1 MRLGRGENK
10 TKENNKMNKEVEIK
24 EEKGGGSMGG
34 LGDNKKGEAYKVN
47 RKQKKFFVDLSKEK
61 QLLTRVFDLLAKSN
75 NKELGREIRFKELAL
90 FGIEKITDKDIDKL
104 KDQSLSEMEKVK
116 KALDEYN
123 LKNKTR
129 LTMGEFLVKKLS
141 IN

>member
-10 TKENNKMNKEVEIK
+10 FKEMNKMSKEVEENK
-24 EEKGGGSMGG
+24 EEGIGSMGG
-34 LGDNKKGEAYKVN
+34 LGDSKKGEAYKVN
-47 RKQKKFFVDLSKEK
+47 RKQTKFFVDLSKEK
-61 QLLTRVFDLLAKSN
+61 QPLERVFDLLAKSN

-90 FGIEKITDKDIDKL
+90 FGIDKITDKDIDKL

-123 LKNKTR
+123 LKNKTS
-129 LTMGEFLVKKLS
+129 LSMGEFLVKKLS